1 MISKNIK
8 WFSVI
13 FFSIHFFTSCS
24 NSTEPEELTSINISK
39 IKNIQW
45 NLVSLETTRNNI
57 ILNNYEPFRI
67 AILENNIWGTDNC
80 NFLRGDYL
88 INDDSLVITYGG
100 ITELG
105 CPSFNLFSFRH
116 LFGKPSIKMRGNK
129 LVLIKNDS
137 TYVYYSKFTND
148 ITPMNFLNDTLN
160 LKNSNDVNISFFDS
174 LGFYPKLILTSE
186 RNFNIQWYNKS
197 PENTGFINQYSGIF
211 GLSDNKEI
219 LFTRINS
226 SYEGNGVSIV
236 DWELVDRIIES
247 EIFENNNSILKII
260 NSKTN
265 TYYEF
270 NK

>member
-1 MISKNIK
+1 
-8 WFSVI
+8 
-13 FFSIHFFTSCS
+13 
-24 NSTEPEELTSINISK
+24 
-39 IKNIQW
+39 
-45 NLVSLETTRNNI
+45 
-57 ILNNYEPFRI
+57 
-67 AILENNIWGTDNC
+67 
-80 NFLRGDYL
+80 
-88 INDDSLVITYGG
+88 
-100 ITELG
+100 
-105 CPSFNLFSFRH
+105 
-116 LFGKPSIKMRGNK
+116 MRGNK

-160 LKNSNDVNISFFDS
+160 LNNSNDVNISFFDS

-197 PENTGFINQYSGIF
+197 PEVTGFINQYSGIF
-211 GLSDNKEI
+211 GLNDNKEI
-219 LFTRINS
+219 LFTRLNS